1 MKPSMYLVPTEA
13 PGRLFLLPK
22 PSGEWLREDVAHIRD
37 MGVDTLVSLLEP
49 AEEAELSL
57 EDEGAVCAEA
67 GIDFLR
73 SPIPDRGL
81 PSEAAFT
88 ALAHEIIRRLQ
99 AGQGVG
105 VHCRAGIGRSGM
117 VVCGAL
123 AGFGHPAAEAVA
135 RVSAARGV
143 AVPDTPEQRAFLERM
158 APRLG

>member
-1 MKPSMYLVPTEA
+1 
-13 PGRLFLLPK
+13 
-22 PSGEWLREDVAHIRD
+22 

-67 GIDFLR
+67 EIDFLR
-73 SPIPDRGL
+73 SPTPDRGL
-81 PSEAAFT
+81 PSEAAFA
-88 ALAHEIIRRLQ
+88 ALAREIVRRLR
-99 AGQGVG
+99 AGRGVG

-135 RVSAARGV
+135 RVSAARGPTRPSSGRSWSGWRRGWADGRGPQARV
-143 AVPDTPEQRAFLERM
+143 SRVTRGGAASTG
-158 APRLG
+158 APSGE